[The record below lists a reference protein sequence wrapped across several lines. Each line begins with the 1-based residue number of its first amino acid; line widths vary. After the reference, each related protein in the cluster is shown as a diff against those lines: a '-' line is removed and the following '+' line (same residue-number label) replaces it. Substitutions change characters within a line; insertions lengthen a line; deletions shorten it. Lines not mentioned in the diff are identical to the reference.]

1 MAYNSAES
9 GRSEVYVSPVPA
21 GGRRWQLSIEGGV
34 QPLWRADGREMYY
47 LDLDAGLY
55 AVEIRVEGVELKAGR
70 PQLLFRAP
78 LPVISA
84 VVEQYRATP
93 DGRRFLFCT
102 TLTSPQRE
110 PLRML
115 LNWPAKLART
125 R

>member
-21 GGRRWQLSIEGGV
+21 AGRRWQLSIAGGV
-34 QPLWRADGREMYY
+34 QPLWRADGRELYY
-47 LDLDAGLY
+47 LGLDAGLY
-55 AVEIRVEGVELKAGR
+55 AVEIRMESGELKAGQPR
-70 PQLLFRAP
+70 LLFRTA

-84 VVEQYRATP
+84 VVEQYRATA
-93 DGRRFLFCT
+93 DGGRFLFCT

-115 LNWPAKLART
+115 LNWQVKLARA